1 MFNSYS
7 SSSYYY
13 SSTTN
18 TNDGSTTTGHRHA
31 TTSYTDT
38 DGSTVVRT
46 ATQDLGQP
54 AVVEERR
61 YDRTGQEQLQI
72 KHPDYG
78 TSAGGVRRITDLDE
92 DPSGLDTLNAYGG
105 PAELIDEATSYD
117 RNTNPFGT
125 TVIGRDSGAYDE
137 HMDYDTAG
145 GASHHRKVRDAGGRM
160 FKRDLDIDG
169 TVAREHREYENPNT
183 GVRLVRNEDVDV
195 SDVV

>member
-7 SSSYYY
+7 SSSYYF

-61 YDRTGQEQLQI
+61 YDRTGQEQLQV

-92 DPSGLDTLNAYGG
+92 DPSGLDITNAYGG
-105 PAELIDEATSYD
+105 PAQLIDEATSI
-117 RNTNPFGT
+117 
-125 TVIGRDSGAYDE
+125 IGRDSGAYDE

-145 GASHHRKVRDAGGRM
+145 GASHHREVRDAGGRM